1 MPTIIIDGKMKLS
14 RIIPGI
20 LLLAAG
26 VLFTNYT
33 QAGESPETSSAQV
46 ETGTTSEPAVP
57 TPESQAHVGG
67 FFHSRLNLD
76 TSHDNPQKS
85 DYEFRNGLFL
95 KGDFDPDDH
104 LHWTFSARASYK
116 VFADE
121 VGYFTNY
128 YDLEL
133 FEAYAGLTL
142 GKLDL
147 RLGKQVA
154 RWGRADISPT
164 DNLNPPDLRDFIF
177 TEKEFIKV
185 PVPMARARYY
195 LGDFNIEGVYLPF
208 YQSARLPPA
217 GDNWSLITPRFIHDY
232 LQKHPPDTWPQTARD
247 ALADFQNGSLS
258 IENNKFPQT
267 LPKNGEGGFR
277 VSGGGAGFDFS
288 FSYLYTW
295 QDLYLP
301 AFSPDFILY
310 IRNTMA
316 ACGTQDPNCRN
327 AEEILL
333 NTDPDKLL
341 ISPPL
346 FYFSTHRTHIL
357 GADLSANFHG
367 FGIRAETALWEKFSF
382 LNEDYSITRKPF
394 LQISLG
400 ADRLFAGRYYVN
412 LQLLENLIWDWN
424 QKTIN
429 PVVNGAPLDLYIAK
443 ESMPSLVFFSRA
455 SFGDE
460 GQYQPELR
468 ASYNLAF
475 HDYLVDFLL
484 NYSLTDSM
492 TLALGAAFLNGPQH
506 SMFGYFS
513 QNDSVYLNFRD
524 SF

>member
-1 MPTIIIDGKMKLS
+1 MI
-14 RIIPGI
+14 
-20 LLLAAG
+20 AAG
-26 VLFTNYT
+26 VFSPDYA
-33 QAGESPETSSAQV
+33 QAGESPETSIVQMDS
-46 ETGTTSEPAVP
+46 ETPSEPAVP
-57 TPESQAHVGG
+57 SPESRAHVGG
-67 FFHSRLNLD
+67 FFHSRLNVD

-85 DYEFRNGLFL
+85 DYGLRNGIFL
-95 KGDFDPDDH
+95 KGDFDPGSR
-104 LHWTFSARASYK
+104 LRWTLSARASYK

-133 FEAYAGLTL
+133 FEAYAEITL

-147 RLGKQVA
+147 KLGKQVA

-177 TEKEFIKV
+177 TEKEFTKV

-195 LGDFNIEGVYLPF
+195 LGDFNVEGVYVPF
-208 YQSARLPPA
+208 FQPVRLPPA
-217 GDNWSLITPRFIHDY
+217 GDNWSLINPRFVHDY
-232 LQKHPPDTWPQTARD
+232 LQKHPLDNMPQTIREAF
-247 ALADFQNGSLS
+247 ADIQNGSLS

-277 VSGGGAGFDFS
+277 VSGSGAGMDFS
-288 FSYLYTW
+288 LSYLYTW

-310 IRNTMA
+310 IRNHMA
-316 ACGTQDPNCRN
+316 ACGPQDPDCRN

-333 NTDPDKLL
+333 NTDPEMLVKT
-341 ISPPL
+341 PPV
-346 FYFSTHRTHIL
+346 FYFSTSRTHIL
-357 GADLSANFHG
+357 GADVSTNVHG

-394 LQISLG
+394 LEFSLG
-400 ADRLFAGRYYVN
+400 ADRLFDGRYYVN
-412 LQLLENLIWDWN
+412 FQILENLVLDWN
-424 QKTIN
+424 RKTIN
-429 PVVNGAPLDLYIAK
+429 PVNGAPIGLYVAK
-443 ESMPSLVFFSRA
+443 ESMPSLVFFLRGL
-455 SFGDE
+455 FGDE
-460 GQYQPELR
+460 SQYQPELR

-475 HDYLVDFLL
+475 HDYLIDVLL

-492 TLALGAAFLNGPQH
+492 NLALGAAFLNGPQH
-506 SMFGYFS
+506 SIFGYFS
-513 QNDSVYLNFRD
+513 QNDCVYLNFRY